1 MRTDTREKFNKLL
14 GVVCQENAIE
24 DPSKKFTV
32 APGVERVVRDKMTE
46 NSDFLKLINIVPV
59 TEQSGEKLGLGVG
72 SPIAS
77 RTDTKSEEREPHE
90 LTPDDPDLYHCKQTN
105 FDTALRYQTIDAMAV
120 LPQAEFQARYRAGV
134 MTQTALDRI
143 MVGWNGTHAANKT
156 SRAAYPLLQDVNVG
170 WLEKVR
176 LNKPTALM
184 GYQSDGQSDGEDIT
198 VGEGGRYPNLDSL
211 VFECMG
217 SLLDPW
223 FVGSQDLVLILGRE
237 LWVKHGLSLYGAA
250 NNTATEFNALNLLFA
265 NQLIGGLRPVL
276 VPFVPP
282 RGLLVTSFDNLSLYC
297 QLGGMRRAIVD
308 NPKRD
313 RVEEYLSS
321 NDAYVVE
328 DYGKLGGV
336 RAGAIKLKA
345 ANGAWV

>member
-1 MRTDTREKFNKLL
+1 MKADTRKKFNRMLET
-14 GVVCQENAIE
+14 VCDANAINE
-24 DPSKKFTV
+24 PSKKFTV
-32 APGVERVVRDKMTE
+32 APGVERRVSEQMTE

-77 RTDTKSEEREPHE
+77 RTDTKSEEREPLE
-90 LTPDDPDLYHCKQTN
+90 LSPGEPDEYQCKQTN
-105 FDTALRYQTIDAMAV
+105 FDTTLRYQTIDAMAI
-120 LPQAEFQARYRAGV
+120 LPQLDFQETYRLAV
-134 MTQTALDRI
+134 MKRMALDRI
-143 MVGWNGTHAANKT
+143 MIGWNGTTAAKKT
-156 SRAAYPLLQDVNVG
+156 NRATAPLLQDVNVG

-176 LNKPTALM
+176 LNKPTTLM

-198 VGEGGRYPNLDSL
+198 VGDGGRYPNLDSL

-250 NNTATEFNALNLLFA
+250 NNAATELNALNLLYA

-282 RGLLVTSFDNLSLYC
+282 RGLLVTSFDNLSLYY
-297 QLGGMRRAIVD
+297 QAGGMRRAIVD

-313 RVEEYLSS
+313 RIEEYLSS

-328 DYGKLGGV
+328 DYGKVGGV
-336 RAGAIKLKA
+336 RPEAIKLKNA
-345 ANGAWV
+345 SGAWV

>member
-1 MRTDTREKFNKLL
+1 MRTDTREKFSRMLET
-14 GVVCQENAIE
+14 VCKENDIDDA
-24 DPSKKFTV
+24 SKKFTV
-32 APGVERVVRDKMTE
+32 APGVERIVRDKMTE
-46 NSDFLKLINIVPV
+46 KSDFLKLINIVPV

-77 RTDTKSEEREPHE
+77 RIDTKSEEREPQE
-90 LTPDDPDLYHCKQTN
+90 LSPDEPDLYHCKQTN

-120 LPQAEFQARYRAGV
+120 LPQADFQARYRAGV
-134 MTQTALDRI
+134 MTQMALDRI
-143 MVGWNGTHAANKT
+143 MVGWNGTQAANKT
-156 SRAAYPLLQDVNVG
+156 SRANNPLLQDVNVG

-176 LNKPTALM
+176 LNKPIALM

-198 VGEGGRYPNLDSL
+198 VGDGGRYANLDSL

-250 NNTATEFNALNLLFA
+250 NNAATELNALNLLYA

-282 RGLLVTSFDNLSLYC
+282 RGLLITSFDNLSLYY

-328 DYGKLGGV
+328 DYGKVGGV
-336 RAGAIKLKA
+336 RAGAIKLKT